1 MSITAGMVKELREKT
16 SAGMMDCKKA
26 LTEANGDMEKAVQIL
41 REKGLSQVAKKA
53 DRVAAEGLV
62 GMVVS
67 SDNTKAA
74 IVEVNSETDFV
85 SKNEDF
91 QNFVANVT
99 EIAEEQGINDAEKLL
114 EADLEGSTVQDVLN
128 NLISKIGENMTVRRV
143 TSMSADNGVVE
154 GYLHGNGSIGVI
166 VKLATDSKDE
176 KVLELAKDLAMQ
188 AAAMGYQ
195 YISADEVDES
205 YKEKELEILRVKAEN
220 EGKPA
225 ERIEGIIKGQL
236 NKQLKEVV
244 LLDQEFVKDSKI
256 TISKLIESVAKEVG
270 SDIKLAEVSR
280 FKVGEGI
287 EKKEEDFAE
296 EVAKQMGN

>member
-91 QNFVANVT
+91 KAFVNNVT
-99 EIAEEQGINDAEKLL
+99 EIAEEQSINDADKLL
-114 EADLEGSTVQDVLN
+114 EAELDGSTVQDVLN
-128 NLISKIGENMTVRRV
+128 NLISKIGENMTVRRAS
-143 TSMSADNGVVE
+143 SMSVDNGVVE

-166 VKLATDSKDE
+166 VKLETDSKDE

-195 YISADEVDES
+195 YINADEVDED
-205 YKEKELEILRVKAEN
+205 YKEKELEILRAKAEN

-225 ERIEGIIKGQL
+225 DRIEGIIKGQL

-244 LLDQEFVKDSKI
+244 LLNQEFVKDSKV
-256 TISKLIESVAKEVG
+256 TISKLIESVSKEVG

>member
-1 MSITAGMVKELREKT
+1 MKITAGMVKELREKT

-26 LTEANGDMEKAVQIL
+26 LQDANGDMEQAVVIL
-41 REKGLSQVAKKA
+41 REKGLSKAAKKA
-53 DRVAAEGLV
+53 DRVAAEGLIGLLV
-62 GMVVS
+62 EEDS
-67 SDNTKAA
+67 KAA
-74 IVEVNSETDFV
+74 MVEVNSETDFV

-91 QNFVANVT
+91 KKFVNDVT
-99 EIAEEQGINDAEKLL
+99 KIACEKQINDADELL
-114 EADLEGSTVQDVLN
+114 KSDLEGSTVQDVLN
-128 NLISKIGENMTVRRV
+128 NLISKIGENMTVRR
-143 TSMSADNGVVE
+143 AAALEAENGVIE
-154 GYLHGNGSIGVI
+154 GYLHGTGNIGVI
-166 VKLATDSKDE
+166 VKLDTDSKDE
-176 KVLELAKDLAMQ
+176 KVKTLAKDIAMQ

-195 YISADEVDES
+195 YITADEVDED

-236 NKQLKEVV
+236 NKQLKAVV

-270 SDIKLAEVSR
+270 SDIKLADVRR
-280 FKVGEGI
+280 FEVGEGI